1 MSYSWLFPSVIFGG
15 ALGWLLGTIL
25 LKKNIEEE
33 KMRQR
38 AKKAKRR
45 SDTYERFRIEVKNNT
60 VRMKK
65 EEKRL
70 ALEKELVLPEFLYK
84 NFKIRIHRITDKE
97 ILEVLHD
104 FYSDLRIMDTTY
116 KSYVEFSNI
125 NLTNNP
131 NISGTVQTQLKDYF
145 ISVLINLIS
154 ANIEKGVTIVSIL
167 EDKLMGD

>member
-1 MSYSWLFPSVIFGG
+1 MSYSWLFLALILGG
-15 ALGWLLGTIL
+15 TFGWLFGTFL
-25 LKKNIEEE
+25 LKKNIEDNR
-33 KMRQR
+33 MHMR

-84 NFKIRIHRITDKE
+84 NFKRRIHKITDKD
-97 ILEVLHD
+97 LPEVLHD
-104 FYSDLRIMDTTY
+104 FYRDLRIMDTTY
-116 KSYVEFSNI
+116 KSFVEFSRV
-125 NLTNNP
+125 NLANNDS
-131 NISGTVQTQLKDYF
+131 ISDTVKTQLKDYF
-145 ISVLINLIS
+145 ISVLINLIA

-167 EDKLMGD
+167 EDRLMGD